1 MRFQIII
8 IFGLIIIVGPL
19 ICIIMLFYSLSE
31 LIKDKKAIKAALENK
46 DNDDNIKLET
56 RLKGLNDDIKKQIVR
71 IIVTGIISAA
81 FIAFVIYIIIYISR
95 IVSGEI
101 SIMWDTGDDYE
112 G

>member
-1 MRFQIII
+1 MLLIMI

-71 IIVTGIISAA
+71 MIVTGIISAA
-81 FIAFVIYIIIYISR
+81 FIAFVINIIIYISR

-101 SIMWDTGDDYE
+101 SIM
-112 G
+112 

>member
-1 MRFQIII
+1 MLLIMI

-46 DNDDNIKLET
+46 DNDDNIKLEI

-101 SIMWDTGDDYE
+101 SIM
-112 G
+112 

>member
-1 MRFQIII
+1 MLLIMI

-46 DNDDNIKLET
+46 DNDDKIKLET

-71 IIVTGIISAA
+71 MIVTGIIGAT
-81 FIAFVIYIIIYISR
+81 FIAFVISIIIYISR
-95 IVSGEI
+95 IISGEI
-101 SIMWDTGDDYE
+101 SIM
-112 G
+112 

>member
-1 MRFQIII
+1 MLLIMI

-19 ICIIMLFYSLSE
+19 ICIILFFYSLSE

-71 IIVTGIISAA
+71 MIVTGIIGAT
-81 FIAFVIYIIIYISR
+81 FIAFVISIIIYISR
-95 IVSGEI
+95 IISGEI
-101 SIMWDTGDDYE
+101 SIM
-112 G
+112 

>member
-1 MRFQIII
+1 MI
-8 IFGLIIIVGPL
+8 IFGLIVIVGPL

-46 DNDDNIKLET
+46 DNDDNIKLGT

-81 FIAFVIYIIIYISR
+81 FVAFVIYIIIYISR

-101 SIMWDTGDDYE
+101 SIM
-112 G
+112 

>member
-1 MRFQIII
+1 MLLIMI

-71 IIVTGIISAA
+71 MIVTGIIGAT
-81 FIAFVIYIIIYISR
+81 FIAFVISIIIYISR
-95 IVSGEI
+95 IISGEI
-101 SIMWDTGDDYE
+101 SIM
-112 G
+112 

>member
-1 MRFQIII
+1 MI

-71 IIVTGIISAA
+71 MIVTGIISAA
-81 FIAFVIYIIIYISR
+81 FIAFVINIIIYISR

-101 SIMWDTGDDYE
+101 SIM
-112 G
+112 

>member
-1 MRFQIII
+1 MFIMI

-46 DNDDNIKLET
+46 DNDDNIKLEI

-101 SIMWDTGDDYE
+101 SIM
-112 G
+112 

>member
-1 MRFQIII
+1 MIIL
-8 IFGLIIIVGPL
+8 GLIIIVGPL

-71 IIVTGIISAA
+71 MIVTGIIGAT
-81 FIAFVIYIIIYISR
+81 FIAFVISIIIYISR

-101 SIMWDTGDDYE
+101 SIM
-112 G
+112 

>member
-1 MRFQIII
+1 MLLIMI

-46 DNDDNIKLET
+46 DNDDNIKLEI
-56 RLKGLNDDIKKQIVR
+56 RLKGLNDDIKKQIAR
-71 IIVTGIISAA
+71 MIVTGIISAA
-81 FIAFVIYIIIYISR
+81 FIAFVINIIIYISR

-101 SIMWDTGDDYE
+101 SIM
-112 G
+112 

>member
-1 MRFQIII
+1 MLLIMI

-46 DNDDNIKLET
+46 DNDDNIKLGT

-81 FIAFVIYIIIYISR
+81 FVAFVIYIIIYISR

-101 SIMWDTGDDYE
+101 SIM
-112 G
+112 

>member
-1 MRFQIII
+1 MLFIMI

-56 RLKGLNDDIKKQIVR
+56 RLKGLNDDIKKQIIR
-71 IIVTGIISAA
+71 MIVTGIIGAA
-81 FIAFVIYIIIYISR
+81 FIAFVIYIIISISR

-101 SIMWDTGDDYE
+101 SIM
-112 G
+112 

>member
-1 MRFQIII
+1 MI

-46 DNDDNIKLET
+46 DNDDNIKLEI

-101 SIMWDTGDDYE
+101 SIM
-112 G
+112 

>member
-1 MRFQIII
+1 MRLLSFMFIMI

-46 DNDDNIKLET
+46 DNDDNIKLEI

-101 SIMWDTGDDYE
+101 SIM
-112 G
+112 

>member
-1 MRFQIII
+1 MLLIMI
-8 IFGLIIIVGPL
+8 IFGLIVIVGPL

-46 DNDDNIKLET
+46 DNDDNIKLGT

-81 FIAFVIYIIIYISR
+81 FVAFVIYIIIYISR

-101 SIMWDTGDDYE
+101 SIM
-112 G
+112 

>member
-1 MRFQIII
+1 MLLIMI

-71 IIVTGIISAA
+71 MIVTGIISAA
-81 FIAFVIYIIIYISR
+81 FVAFVIYIIIYISR

-101 SIMWDTGDDYE
+101 SIM
-112 G
+112 

>member
-1 MRFQIII
+1 MI

-46 DNDDNIKLET
+46 DNDDNIKLEI
-56 RLKGLNDDIKKQIVR
+56 RLKGLNDDIKKQIAR
-71 IIVTGIISAA
+71 MIVTGIISAA
-81 FIAFVIYIIIYISR
+81 FIAFVINIIIYISR

-101 SIMWDTGDDYE
+101 SIM
-112 G
+112 

>member
-1 MRFQIII
+1 MLLIMI

-71 IIVTGIISAA
+71 MIVTGIIGAV
-81 FIAFVIYIIIYISR
+81 FIACVISFIIYTIR
-95 IVSGEI
+95 VISGEI
-101 SIMWDTGDDYE
+101 SIM
-112 G
+112 

>member
-1 MRFQIII
+1 MLLIMIIL
-8 IFGLIIIVGPL
+8 GLIIIVGPL

-71 IIVTGIISAA
+71 MIVTGIIGAT
-81 FIAFVIYIIIYISR
+81 FIAFVISIIIYISR

-101 SIMWDTGDDYE
+101 SIM
-112 G
+112 